1 MGGVIINRQRFI
13 RVAVSFPY
21 TQAAQSDETGFVYYL
36 GPWTP
41 NKTYG
46 TQGLESNET
55 LGGDMEI
62 AGYKRVSTESQNLD
76 RQDFPCTEEFV
87 ETISGAKKDRPEL
100 ERMIKWL
107 RKNDECHIWSIDRL
121 ARNLADLQSIISRI
135 NQKGATVRFLSEN
148 LTFSAN
154 DDDPFARLQLQLL
167 GSFAQFE
174 RAITLKRQ
182 AEGIAKAKERGVYK
196 GRKATIDVE
205 AIKRMKDEGLGA
217 TAIAKQLGI
226 GRASVYRVMQAG

>member
-1 MGGVIINRQRFI
+1 
-13 RVAVSFPY
+13 
-21 TQAAQSDETGFVYYL
+21 
-36 GPWTP
+36 
-41 NKTYG
+41 
-46 TQGLESNET
+46 
-55 LGGDMEI
+55 MEI

-76 RQDFPCTEEFV
+76 RQDFPCNEPFI

-100 ERMIKWL
+100 ERMIKWV
-107 RKNDECHIWSIDRL
+107 RKGDEVHVWSIDRL
-121 ARNLADLQSIISRI
+121 ARNLADLQSISSRI
-135 NQKGATVRFLSEN
+135 NEKGATVRFLSEN

-196 GRKATIDVE
+196 GRKANIDVTE
-205 AIKRMKDEGLGA
+205 IKLLKDQGLGA
-217 TAIAKQLGI
+217 TAIAKKLNI
-226 GRASVYRVMQAG
+226 ARASVYRVMQSAL

>member
-1 MGGVIINRQRFI
+1 M
-13 RVAVSFPY
+13 S
-21 TQAAQSDETGFVYYL
+21 
-36 GPWTP
+36 
-41 NKTYG
+41 
-46 TQGLESNET
+46 
-55 LGGDMEI
+55 I

-76 RQDFPCTEEFV
+76 RQDFPCDEPFV
-87 ETISGAKKDRPEL
+87 ETVSGAKKDRPEL

-107 RKNDECHIWSIDRL
+107 RKGDEVHVWSIDRL
-121 ARNLADLQSIISRI
+121 ARNLADLQTIISRI
-135 NQKGATVRFLSEN
+135 NDKGATVRFLSEN
-148 LTFSAN
+148 LTFGAN

-196 GRKATIDVE
+196 GRKPTIDVG
-205 AIKRMKDEGLGA
+205 AIQRLKADGLGA

-226 GRASVYRVMQAG
+226 ARASVYRVMGAG